1 MADERE
7 MEQEKQRS
15 NSLRQARLKV
25 LFPVRKKKNLW
36 SFYACTLY
44 LVQNLMGKPTVYIYM
59 YARL

>member
-25 LFPVRKKKNLW
+25 LLPVRENKNLW
-36 SFYACTLY
+36 SFYTCTLF
-44 LVQNLMGKPTVYIYM
+44 LVQNLTKKKTNS
-59 YARL
+59 LH

>member
-36 SFYACTLY
+36 SFYAYTLY
-44 LVQNLMGKPTVYIYM
+44 LVQNLTGKPTVYIY
-59 YARL
+59 ARL